1 MNQLIGIQKGG
12 LGKSEKIPGKFQWNL
27 HGKQQMVTSKMFP

>member
-1 MNQLIGIQKGG
+1 MNQPTGIQKGG
-12 LGKSEKIPGKFQWNL
+12 LGKKKKIPGKFQWNL